1 MTKAAGHTE
10 PNRRRGFSLIEVMI
24 SASMLLIGITA
35 IIMGVHVATRQQEH
49 NRKVGQALIVA
60 ERRVEELLMLFPSS
74 LELTDGRHPPADFE
88 RFDSQ
93 GRKDGDDF
101 RLFYDVSLA
110 TPPGAPPEDRLPGII
125 IDVTIA
131 WDEAVGSRSL
141 QLRTVR

>member
-1 MTKAAGHTE
+1 MKTRLA
-10 PNRRRGFSLIEVMI
+10 RGFSLIEVMI

-49 NRKVGQALIVA
+49 NRKVGQALLIA
-60 ERRVEELLMLFPSS
+60 ERRMEELLMLFPSS
-74 LELTDGRHPPADFE
+74 LELTDGRHPPAEFE
-88 RFDSQ
+88 QFDSD

-125 IDVTIA
+125 IEVTIA
-131 WDEAVGSRSL
+131 WDEAVGARSL